1 MRHFGHLTLSSQALR
16 RLQCQLRDQRFI
28 MAGEQAV
35 ELLTASGVSPHTAY
49 HEAGVLPRER
59 QRQFSE
65 GCTHA

>member
-16 RLQCQLRDQRFI
+16 RLQRELRDQRFD

-35 ELLTASGVSPHTAY
+35 ELLTASGVSPYTASR
-49 HEAGVLPRER
+49 EAGVAPR
-59 QRQFSE
+59 QRQGQFSK